1 MNKLKYFFAVD
12 TAYVAKKL
20 GLLVFPY
27 THQVSWWAAFPPSS
41 CLSLAPPPD
50 LNPSFLSCLFLVTW
64 LLLSLLELGSAV
76 QSRCTFA
83 PATRPQRP

>member
-27 THQVSWWAAFPPSS
+27 THQVSWWAPFPPSS
-41 CLSLAPPPD
+41 CRVWPPD
-50 LNPSFLSCLFLVTW
+50 LNPCLASLVFF
-64 LLLSLLELGSAV
+64 S
-76 QSRCTFA
+76 
-83 PATRPQRP
+83 